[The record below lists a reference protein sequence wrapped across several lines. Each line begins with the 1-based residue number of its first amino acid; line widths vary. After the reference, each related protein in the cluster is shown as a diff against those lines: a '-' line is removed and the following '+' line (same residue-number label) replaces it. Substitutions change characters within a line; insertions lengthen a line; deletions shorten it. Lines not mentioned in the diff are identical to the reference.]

1 MDFSSLTEFAKSVV
15 MEEADAPEPL
25 IGTIYDGLS
34 YIGAFNKTY
43 LIYEKEGKLYM
54 IDQHAAHEKV
64 LYESYMRAFERQ
76 EIQSQVLM
84 LPEIIGLTPLEMS
97 KYASLESV
105 FTEMGFMVEVFG
117 DDGVVVRE
125 IPGMFDINTAREMV
139 KAIFEDAKV
148 ESMHHRIAEKA
159 CKAAIKAH
167 DTISDMEQD
176 ALIEALKGLESPYTC
191 PHGRPI
197 IISFTLSEIERKFKR
212 VL

>member
-1 MDFSSLTEFAKSVV
+1 